1 MHSCLS
7 VSSEP
12 AAFSPF
18 LHTAP
23 FGKCVY
29 NSVICFMPF
38 DHVASCCSSLLIPFP
53 NQGQHGNNQLMLIML
68 AIGGRK
74 KKKKHCKGFAFLSA
88 CLPGQWLNWTVLA
101 AVCLSEGEPEHLKN
115 ESVRPP
121 CKQTVWCEHNLKWI
135 YAPSSNWL
143 NIATLPWGSAP
154 CPLKGSILN
163 CRSIATS
170 KKKQFLY
177 LGALMCCCQLLQTS
191 EGLSST
197 FGLLKQNRGVID
209 TSALHAPPLA
219 KLSWF
224 CECAPFVLILWDCI
238 HASVNLSAAQLNV
251 LWPAMRAA
259 VVLLPTLSISSPSVK
274 TLSTVSVCMCEWNAL
289 SSKSALF
296 VLVSPFSLLS
306 FSPTPLAALCYL
318 RLQFVD
324 LCSCSSSWM
333 VTAF

>member
-1 MHSCLS
+1 MTELS
-7 VSSEP
+7 STGCSLPKRRRTRASEKWI
-12 AAFSPF
+12 S
-18 LHTAP
+18 
-23 FGKCVY
+23 
-29 NSVICFMPF
+29 
-38 DHVASCCSSLLIPFP
+38 AS
-53 NQGQHGNNQLMLIML
+53 
-68 AIGGRK
+68 
-74 KKKKHCKGFAFLSA
+74 
-88 CLPGQWLNWTVLA
+88 
-101 AVCLSEGEPEHLKN
+101 
-115 ESVRPP
+115 P

-209 TSALHAPPLA
+209 TSALRAPPLA

-251 LWPAMRAA
+251 LWPAMCAA